1 MFSKVELEGYLHPWV
16 AKYNVCK
23 IDHIMKGAI
32 SKIVKKL
39 SFDISYG
46 KTGGIFQYFVTFS
59 QQKKH
64 LCIIDIGELIEI

>member
-23 IDHIMKGAI
+23 IDPLMKDAI

-39 SFDISYG
+39 SSDISYG
-46 KTGGIFQYFVTFS
+46 KTGGIFQHFVTFS
-59 QQKKH
+59 QQKKNT
-64 LCIIDIGELIEI
+64 CYN